1 MEGGFLLFRPL
12 TAHLY
17 VAPSM
22 ANLRSPLRTHRLP
35 KQAIPTFSS
44 QSLHSNDVL
53 IQHAAMQLHELHALK
68 KGMSQN
74 SCSVH
79 SCVDFAD
86 GFRADVPN
94 ICWQFCSQII
104 IMKHFSLF

>member
-1 MEGGFLLFRPL
+1 MTDTSLFLSFFYAPYCSRQFIVMEGGFLLFRPL

-44 QSLHSNDVL
+44 QSLHSNDVV
-53 IQHAAMQLHELHALK
+53 IQHAAMQLQHVGCIEKGHESEF
-68 KGMSQN
+68 MP
-74 SCSVH
+74 CSFM
-79 SCVDFAD
+79 C
-86 GFRADVPN
+86 
-94 ICWQFCSQII
+94 
-104 IMKHFSLF
+104 